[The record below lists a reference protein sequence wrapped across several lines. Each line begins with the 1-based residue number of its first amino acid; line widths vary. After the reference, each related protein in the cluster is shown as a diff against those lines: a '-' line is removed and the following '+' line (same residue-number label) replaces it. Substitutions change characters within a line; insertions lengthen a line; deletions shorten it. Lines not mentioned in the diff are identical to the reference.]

1 MSDQVRK
8 AISRHYILAGLGLV
22 LLACVWALGWMVS
35 PSGLYEGKPGAW
47 KLLLLT
53 TIILAAWNLMSC
65 VVAAGF
71 FHAASVH
78 TASTFKAY
86 KAASFRLLFF
96 GVIFVFPIPLASSV
110 LGPELPGRILALFV
124 IVISMAG
131 ILFGRARI
139 RMIGRRLSE
148 LEALNES
155 ALTVRK
161 DGLAALS

>member
-8 AISRHYILAGLGLV
+8 AISQHYILAGLGLV

-35 PSGLYEGKPGAW
+35 PSGLYEAKPNAL

-53 TIILAAWNLMSC
+53 TLILAAWNLMSC

-78 TASTFKAY
+78 GAKTYKAY
-86 KAASFRLLFF
+86 KVASFRLLFF
-96 GVIFVFPIPLASSV
+96 GIIFVFPIPLATTV
-110 LGPELPGRILALFV
+110 LGPEPPGRILSLFV

-131 ILFGRARI
+131 ILFARARI
-139 RMIGRRLSE
+139 RMIGRRLTE
-148 LEALNES
+148 LEALNEP
-155 ALTVRK
+155 ATAARK
-161 DGLAALS
+161 GSLAAL